1 MAWLAWRQ
9 LSQKPFWG
17 ANMSRNRSYESNAAD
32 LREQLKRVN
41 TELVQ
46 IRKQLAELEN
56 ERQGLSNA
64 IAALDGIK
72 LGSLPVSATTATQAV
87 RVAPLRVETSDTI
100 RMWGT
105 LLDHAATVLRQA
117 KTPLHVDEIVKR
129 MQANGFK
136 ANRAPAA
143 LRASLVSGL
152 DRRIARGETFY
163 KPQPAV
169 YGLREW
175 ESKTETA

>member
-1 MAWLAWRQ
+1 M
-9 LSQKPFWG
+9 
-17 ANMSRNRSYESNAAD
+17 NRNRTYESNAAD

-41 TELVQ
+41 AELVQ
-46 IRKQLAELEN
+46 VRKQVAVLEN

-72 LGSLPVSATTATQAV
+72 LGSLPISATTATPAGMTRLQISTN
-87 RVAPLRVETSDTI
+87 ETV

-105 LLDHAATVLRQA
+105 LLDQARAVLIGA
-117 KTPLHVDEIVKR
+117 KAPLHIDEIVKR
-129 MQANGFK
+129 MQANGFH

-152 DRRIARGETFY
+152 DRRIGRGETFY

>member
-1 MAWLAWRQ
+1 M
-9 LSQKPFWG
+9 PWG
-17 ANMSRNRSYESNAAD
+17 SPNVNRNRTYESNAAD

-41 TELVQ
+41 AELVQ
-46 IRKQLAELEN
+46 VRKQVAVLEN

-72 LGSLPVSATTATQAV
+72 LGSLPISATSATPAGMTRLQISTN
-87 RVAPLRVETSDTI
+87 ETV

-105 LLDHAATVLRQA
+105 LLDQ
-117 KTPLHVDEIVKR
+117 
-129 MQANGFK
+129 
-136 ANRAPAA
+136 
-143 LRASLVSGL
+143 L
-152 DRRIARGETFY
+152 DRRIGRGETFY